1 MSQEVGL
8 RLCGGNITGVF
19 IAEISSDSPFSN
31 SDLRIADQL
40 LVINGKDLK
49 GFTAEQVATELNR
62 PSDTISVVAQHNLNS
77 KCFNVQ
83 CYTSPAYDIII
94 LFI

>member
-1 MSQEVGL
+1 LCFRSSSDESGTDPPRKITVQRMSQEVGL

-19 IAEISSDSPFSN
+19 IAEISSDS
-31 SDLRIADQL
+31 
-40 LVINGKDLK
+40 
-49 GFTAEQVATELNR
+49 EQVATELNR